1 VNAREY
7 SLKIVEELRTTLSG
21 VDPETCEALISRI
34 INAKRVFVA
43 AAGRSALAIKAFAMR
58 LMHLGFTVYVMGEI
72 VTPAIREGD
81 LLLIGSGS
89 GETDSLVA
97 AAKRAKLFGADLA
110 LITIMPDSSIGRIA
124 DVVVRISAPTSKADT
139 GFVSIQ
145 PGGSCFEQSMLL
157 LLDAF
162 VLRIAELLK
171 LDADENLRLRHANLE

>member
-1 VNAREY
+1 MNAREY

-21 VDPETCEALISRI
+21 VDPEACEALISRI
-34 INAKRVFVA
+34 IGAKRVFVA
-43 AAGRSALAIKAFAMR
+43 AAGRSALSIKAFAMR
-58 LMHLGFTVYVMGEI
+58 LMHLGLTVYVMGEI

-97 AAKRAKLFGADLA
+97 AARRAKAFGADLA
-110 LITIMPDSSIGRIA
+110 LITIMPGSSIGKIA
-124 DVVVRISAPTSKADT
+124 DAVVRISAPTSKADT

>member
-1 VNAREY
+1 MYACEY
-7 SLKIVEELRTTLSG
+7 SLKIVEELRKTLSG
-21 VDPETCEALISRI
+21 VDPDACEALISRI
-34 INAKRVFVA
+34 IGAKRVFVA
-43 AAGRSALAIKAFAMR
+43 AAGRSSFSIKAFAMR
-58 LMHLGFTVYVMGEI
+58 LMHLGLTVYVMGEV

-97 AAKRAKLFGADLA
+97 AAKRAKAFSADLA
-110 LITIMPDSSIGRIA
+110 LITIVPDSSIGRIA
-124 DVVVRISAPTSKADT
+124 DEVVRISAPTSKADT

-162 VLRIAELLK
+162 VIRIAELCK
-171 LDADENLRLRHANLE
+171 LNANENLRLRHANLE

>member
-1 VNAREY
+1 MNAREY

-21 VDPETCEALISRI
+21 VDPEACEALISRI
-34 INAKRVFVA
+34 IGAKRVFVA
-43 AAGRSALAIKAFAMR
+43 AAGRSALSIKAFAMR
-58 LMHLGFTVYVMGEI
+58 LMHLGLTVYVMGEI

-97 AAKRAKLFGADLA
+97 AARRAKAFGADLA
-110 LITIMPDSSIGRIA
+110 LITIMPGSSIGKIA